1 MLDRGYHAK
10 MPFRSACWPLFFSAG
25 CFVDATGG
33 FQEATSEATTGVT
46 ASSSASGTTDTV
58 TVGSSTS
65 TTSTGGGGESS
76 GTGGEGGEGGTPCPG
91 GLEVDGAD
99 RVVVAYDQS
108 FDFSDDFGFG
118 AWIYPY
124 ADPKFAAGGDQSS
137 VVRRRA
143 ESSAE
148 RGYVL
153 GIVEYQ
159 GQVYPSAR
167 VYVDETGCDVSSN
180 VPIPF
185 GVWVHIGATYLRD
198 ESGDDLR
205 FWVNGALVDQ
215 VDCGDADTPTFT
227 GDLEIGD
234 TAEYTGAGF
243 AGVIDDVFLTNAMPP
258 SVASPLP
265 CAAGVVATFSF
276 DGLSWA
282 ASCAGLVSTPAS
294 SDPNVYCY

>member
-1 MLDRGYHAK
+1 L
-10 MPFRSACWPLFFSAG
+10 PLLFLVG
-25 CFVDATGG
+25 CFVDATGDLQG
-33 FQEATSEATTGVT
+33 TSTGDTTSVAGST
-46 ASSSASGTTDTV
+46 GSSANGTSNSV
-58 TVGSSTS
+58 TVGSAMM
-65 TTSTGGGGESS
+65 TTGSTGGGGENS
-76 GTGGEGGEGGTPCPG
+76 GTGGGGGEGGAPCPG
-91 GLEVDGAD
+91 GLDVDGDD
-99 RVVVAYDQS
+99 RAVVPHHAS

-137 VVRRRA
+137 VVLRRA

-265 CAAGVVATFSF
+265 CAAGVVATFNF

-282 ASCAGLVSTPAS
+282 ASCSGLVSTPAA